1 LRDALLHPG
10 HYGIHTLAGK
20 NIRERERQIPAHFA
34 GIPIHDGQIRAHMWS
49 QVHLVDD
56 EKIGS
61 SDPWST
67 FSWDLVTTGHINYID
82 DVIDELRAKGRS
94 QVVAP
99 AFQKDQFNV
108 RMATKQIV
116 NGFLVMRGIFPNRR
130 MWTPSSFNTKNPVD
144 RQGTALG
151 QDFCVDFRENI
162 VCHGGKAESIAQPLT
177 QRFDKRCLP

>member
-1 LRDALLHPG
+1 MR
-10 HYGIHTLAGK
+10 
-20 NIRERERQIPAHFA
+20 RQI
-34 GIPIHDGQIRAHMWS
+34 
-49 QVHLVDD
+49 HLVDD
-56 EKIGS
+56 KKIRPRN
-61 SDPWST
+61 PWST
-67 FSWDLVTTGHINYID
+67 FSWDLVAPRHINHID
-82 DVIDELRAKGRS
+82 DVIDKLRAKGRS

-99 AFQKDQFNV
+99 AFQKDQFNI

-130 MWTPSSFNTKNPVD
+130 MWTAPSFNTKNPVD

-151 QDFCVDFRENI
+151 QDFRVDFRENI